1 MKGWTMRICAFIL
14 ALITLCLPAM
24 ALAEEPTASATEADA
39 PVTDS
44 QPANPAANGAPV
56 SGQPANT
63 TAGPAVQSLPLSSSL
78 VVTGY
83 QVLSDGRPASSIRKG
98 DKVILVLSLMNTGI
112 TTQQAGDVSQ
122 LDVSRLVDSF
132 STGGTPQVQILSGP
146 NDPLQCTIQF
156 PDCTYNGQ
164 GRSFRCM
171 LGYRALSL
179 PYDQAE
185 ISLGECVEYTAPE
198 PTQPPA
204 PVAVPAPSLRLS
216 RSDVP
221 LLKAGDEAVIT
232 LFFTNMGRV
241 SMDNALATITTSD
254 SLILTENAASF
265 PLGNL
270 ASGNTAALT
279 LRFKAAKT
287 VSAEQ
292 QTITAEVKFTYY
304 NGEAPTQGA
313 ASDRVNLLSRAT
325 DPNAVQMDGPVPNVI
340 LQRYTYGESGQQVAA
355 GSEFSLKLDFL
366 NTSEKKKLENVV
378 MTLEP
383 GEGLSLCDSSNTFYY
398 ASLGKQESKA
408 ETVRLMALPTAKP
421 GAAEVTVTFK
431 YEYVDNHKRNQVT
444 LPQKL
449 SIPLYQPDRFEVTL
463 ANPPQDA
470 TVGQETTLTLQY
482 YNKGRSDVTNVQAQ
496 LPSSIPALS
505 TMQNLG
511 NLEPGKSGT
520 INFVLTPDEAGELR
534 FNVKISYED
543 AGGQVREKEVPVSFN
558 VEEPYYDPADSDD
571 LGMDAVEEEKKSP
584 LPYILIGVGGL
595 ALIGGG
601 VLFYL
606 KKRGAKQG
614 EQNNYEWK
622 DEEA

>member
-1 MKGWTMRICAFIL
+1 MKGWTTRVCAFVL
-14 ALITLCLPAM
+14 VLITLCLPAM
-24 ALAEEPTASATEADA
+24 ALAEEPAAPAPEAVA
-39 PVTDS
+39 AAGSP
-44 QPANPAANGAPV
+44 PANGAPL
-56 SGQPANT
+56 SGQPGAT
-63 TAGPAVQSLPLSSSL
+63 DTPLSSSL

-83 QVLSDGRPASSIRKG
+83 QALSGGGPAGSIRKG
-98 DKVILVLSLMNTGI
+98 DKVTIVLSLMNTGI
-112 TTQQAGDVSQ
+112 TTQQAGDASQ

-132 STGGTPQVQILSGP
+132 STGGAPQVQLLSGP
-146 NDPLQCTIQF
+146 NDPLQCTVLF

-171 LGYRALSL
+171 VGYRALSL

-204 PVAVPAPSLRLS
+204 PVAVPAPALRLS

-232 LFFTNMGRV
+232 LFFTNMGRAG
-241 SMDNALATITTSD
+241 MDNALATITTSD

-265 PLGNL
+265 PLGNIP
-270 ASGNTAALT
+270 SGQTAALT

-292 QTITAEVKFTYY
+292 QTITAEVKFTYF
-304 NGEAPTQGA
+304 NGEAPVQGA
-313 ASDRVNLLSRAT
+313 ASDRLNLLSRAT
-325 DPNAVQMDGPVPNVI
+325 DPNAAQMDGPVPNVI

-355 GSEFSLKLDFL
+355 GSEFTLKLDFL

-398 ASLGKQESKA
+398 ASLGKQEAKS
-408 ETVRLMALPTAKP
+408 ESVRLMALPTAKP
-421 GAAEVTVTFK
+421 GAGEVTVTFK
-431 YEYVDNHKRNQVT
+431 YEYVDNNKRSQVT

-449 SIPLYQPDRFEVTL
+449 SIPLYQPDRFEVTMTK
-463 ANPPQDA
+463 PPQDA
-470 TVGQETTLTLQY
+470 MVGQETTLTLQY
-482 YNKGRSDVTNVQAQ
+482 YNKGRSDVANAQAQ
-496 LPSSIPALS
+496 LPSSIPALN
-505 TMQNLG
+505 TVQNLG

-520 INFVLTPDEAGELR
+520 INFVLTPDEAGVLS

-543 AGGQVREKEVPVSFN
+543 ASGQVQEKEVPVSFN
-558 VEEPYYDPADSDD
+558 VEEPYYDPVDLDD
-571 LGMDAVEEEKKSP
+571 MGMDLDDGEKKSP

-595 ALIGGG
+595 ALIGVG

-614 EQNNYEWK
+614 GQNSYEWK

>member
-1 MKGWTMRICAFIL
+1 MKGWTKRTCAFIL
-14 ALITLCLPAM
+14 ALISLYLPAL
-24 ALAEEPTASATEADA
+24 ALAEEPAPSVSGAVEAAAGSLPASTAPASGL
-39 PVTDS
+39 PTDTTAAS
-44 QPANPAANGAPV
+44 TTQPA
-56 SGQPANT
+56 
-63 TAGPAVQSLPLSSSL
+63 PLSSSL

-83 QVLSDGRPASSIRKG
+83 QVLSGGRPASSIRKG
-98 DKVILVLSLMNTGI
+98 DKVTLVVSLMNTGI

-132 STGGTPQVQILSGP
+132 STGGAPQVQILSSLK
-146 NDPLQCTIQF
+146 DPLQCTIQF

-171 LGYRALSL
+171 VGYRALSL

-204 PVAVPAPSLRLS
+204 PVAVPAPALRLS

-221 LLKAGDEAVIT
+221 LLKAGDTATIT

-241 SMDNALATITTSD
+241 GMDNALVTITTSD

-265 PLGNL
+265 PLGNIP
-270 ASGNTAALT
+270 SGQTAALT
-279 LRFKAAKT
+279 LQFKAAKT

-292 QTITAEVKFTYY
+292 QTITAEVKYTYF

-325 DPNAVQMDGPVPNVI
+325 DPNAAQMDGPVPNVI

-355 GSEFSLKLDFL
+355 GSEFSLQLDFL

-398 ASLGKQESKA
+398 ASLGKQESKT
-408 ETVRLMALPTAKP
+408 ETVRLVALPSAKP
-421 GAAEVTVTFK
+421 GSAEVTVTFK

-449 SIPLYQPDRFEVTL
+449 SIPLYQPDRFEVTM

-482 YNKGRSDVTNVQAQ
+482 YNKGRSDVSNVQAQ
-496 LPSSIPALS
+496 LPSSIPALN
-505 TMQNLG
+505 TVQNLG

-520 INFVLTPDEAGELR
+520 INFVLTPDEAGALS
-534 FNVKISYED
+534 FSVKVSYED
-543 AGGQVREKEVPVSFN
+543 ASGQVQEKEVPVSFN
-558 VEEPYYDPADSDD
+558 VEEPYYDPVDFDD
-571 LGMDAVEEEKKSP
+571 MGMDVDDGEKKSP
-584 LPYILIGVGGL
+584 LPYILMGCGGL
-595 ALIGGG
+595 AVIGGG

-606 KKRGAKQG
+606 KKRNAKQG
-614 EQNNYEWK
+614 GQNSYEWK
-622 DEEA
+622 EEEA